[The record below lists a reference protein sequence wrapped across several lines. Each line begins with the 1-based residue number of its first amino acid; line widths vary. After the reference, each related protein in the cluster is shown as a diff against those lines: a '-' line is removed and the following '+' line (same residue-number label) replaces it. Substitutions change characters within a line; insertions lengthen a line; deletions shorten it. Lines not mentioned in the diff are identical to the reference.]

1 MSSGQIKKISIIRE
15 LYGEKNLYI
24 LDEVLSVIDE
34 NTRNKVINYCK
45 NRKIALVIIS
55 HNIEIKEI
63 EVKKYKLIKEKD
75 NIILREE

>member
-1 MSSGQIKKISIIRE
+1 MKQLTVTFHI
-15 LYGEKNLYI
+15 YVTYY
-24 LDEVLSVIDE
+24 LSMFSQFLL
-34 NTRNKVINYCK
+34 TRNKVINYCK

>member
-1 MSSGQIKKISIIRE
+1 M
-15 LYGEKNLYI
+15 YI